1 MDKPQVL
8 QGDNSAALSRREEG
22 DLSLMTILDFV
33 SHKEMQHSFRND
45 LFDVLSSNESDTN
58 TTNQKG
64 NLNYENLKQSICELD
79 ICQNISRG
87 LIKTTPFTL
96 VLRHHSLHS

>member
-1 MDKPQVL
+1 
-8 QGDNSAALSRREEG
+8 
-22 DLSLMTILDFV
+22 MTILDFV
-33 SHKEMQHSFRND
+33 SHKEMQHSFRNY

-87 LIKTTPFTL
+87 LIKTTPFIL